1 MYRVSLPRTITFMYI
16 NKTRLVLIR
25 GKKSLLYKKMMIK
38 KLVGN
43 HSPGSAFN
51 FELKR
56 VITK

>member
-1 MYRVSLPRTITFMYI
+1 MYI
-16 NKTRLVLIR
+16 NKTRFVLIR
-25 GKKSLLYKKMMIK
+25 GKITALQENDDQ